1 MNGEVLWD
9 KTTGL
14 ECEYDVRGE
23 IIILVQKLQED
34 HIKAKLAGHL
44 FEEISLV
51 MTKVEDESYG
61 LYIVKRDGIHLPLVR
76 HAMTLEDAFNKLKCV
91 TYKKA
96 KAGGEGYEGD
106 NTMKL
111 RLGTS
116 TPFLMLIISNLTPM
130 LSLLCLTTFCSKTTT
145 VQAYLL
151 LLRSDQLR
159 LHDVSM
165 YKATASTRVGVPSV
179 ELHRVPSVPGFKNHR
194 HQRFQDPVE
203 ISAHRPLL
211 WILAQAFP
219 YPGIRSFQETQ

>member
-1 MNGEVLWD
+1 MSIYVNIYMLLLYNDNAVMS
-9 KTTGL
+9 L
-14 ECEYDVRGE
+14 ELG
-23 IIILVQKLQED
+23 
-34 HIKAKLAGHL
+34 
-44 FEEISLV
+44 
-51 MTKVEDESYG
+51 
-61 LYIVKRDGIHLPLVR
+61 
-76 HAMTLEDAFNKLKCV
+76 
-91 TYKKA
+91 
-96 KAGGEGYEGD
+96 
-106 NTMKL
+106 
-111 RLGTS
+111 RL
-116 TPFLMLIISNLTPM
+116 M